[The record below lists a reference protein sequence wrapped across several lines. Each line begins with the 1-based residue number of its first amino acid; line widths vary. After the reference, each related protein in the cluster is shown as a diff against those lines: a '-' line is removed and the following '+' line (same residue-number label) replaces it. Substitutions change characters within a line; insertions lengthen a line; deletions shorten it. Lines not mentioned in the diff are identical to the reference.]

1 MTIAIFTDTYRP
13 EINGVITSIDL
24 FRRQLQQRGHTVYL
38 FCPDYNRNPGSDPH
52 VFRFPS
58 VRYFF
63 PMMRERRFVFP
74 SLKLWRQFR
83 SLNVDVIHSQV
94 PANTGAYALI
104 LSWWYRIPHVHT
116 YHTLFMEY
124 THYMPLPRALS
135 TRLVRWISR
144 KFCGRCQRIVS
155 PSIRIKDEIIG
166 YGVDAPIDI
175 IPTGIDFIPD
185 REYVPSDVLRRKLN
199 LPADK
204 KLLVVVGRLGREK
217 NIAFLL
223 QVLADLRLVRDDLH
237 LVIVGDGPD
246 RPRLVKDVQ
255 KLGVTDAVTFTGYV
269 KRELVFSI
277 IHMSELFVFAS
288 VTETQGLVLL
298 EAMAAG
304 TPCVAVDAMGVADM
318 LSDGRGG
325 VLTSLAVPEFC
336 WYVNELL
343 SNSRLYRRKKA
354 EALQKAEEWSVDA
367 MTDRLLNCF
376 EQSILDFRRHGIP
389 RHKHRRR
396 RLTLVPEPQ
405 DD

>member
-38 FCPDYNRNPGSDPH
+38 FCPDYKRKPGSDPH

-74 SLKLWRQFR
+74 SLKLWRQFK
-83 SLNVDVIHSQV
+83 SLNVDIIHSQV
-94 PANTGAYALI
+94 PANTGVYALV
-104 LSWWYRIPHVHT
+104 LSWWFRIPHVHT

-124 THYMPLPRALS
+124 THYMPLPHALS
-135 TRLVRWISR
+135 TRLIKWISR
-144 KFCGRCQRIVS
+144 KYCGRCQRVVS
-155 PSIRIKDEIIG
+155 PSVRIKQEIID

-175 IPTGIDFIPD
+175 IPTGIEVLPD
-185 REYVPSDVLRRKLN
+185 RTFEDPESLKARFAI
-199 LPADK
+199 PADR
-204 KLLVVVGRLGREK
+204 KLLVFVGRLGREK

-223 QVLADLRLVRDDLH
+223 QVLADLRLVRRDLH

-246 RPRLVKDVQ
+246 RHRLQKSAA
-255 KLGVTDAVTFTGYV
+255 KLGVSDAVTFTGYV
-269 KRELVFSI
+269 KRELIFSI
-277 IHMSELFVFAS
+277 FHMSELFVFAS

-298 EAMAAG
+298 EAMSVG

-325 VLTSLAVPEFC
+325 VLTNLAVPEFC

-343 SNSRLYRRKKA
+343 SNQRLYRRKKT
-354 EALQKAEEWSVDA
+354 EAVQKAREWSVEV
-367 MTDRLLNCF
+367 MTDRLQNCF
-376 EQSILDFRRHGIP
+376 EQSILDFRRHGLP
-389 RHKHRRR
+389 RYSKRRR
-396 RLTLVPEPQ
+396 RFPRVRALLRR
-405 DD
+405 